1 MVTTFKRVRD
11 ANGFTQYAFDRIT
24 EYYSPYSLEERI
36 TVKKILAVTSEQ
48 DAVAAMDSSRDFKK
62 YLFMAEIADLSLHV
76 FEDVLPYDNRARSCI
91 NSVRGFA
98 TGISSWVKVMKFR
111 NELRDITGLG
121 IHAQN
126 AINAA
131 KCENTLECCLH
142 SLVALR
148 AEWGIFRPIILKY
161 CI

>member
-1 MVTTFKRVRD
+1 MVTTFKRARD
-11 ANGFTQYAFDRIT
+11 AYGFTPYAFDRIN
-24 EYYSPYSLEERI
+24 EYYSPNSVEERI
-36 TVKKILAVTSEQ
+36 TIKKILAVTSEQ
-48 DAVAAMDSSRDFKK
+48 DTVAAMDSSRDFKK
-62 YLFMAEIADLSLHV
+62 YLFMAEIAELSLHV
-76 FEDVLPYDNRARSCI
+76 FEDVFPNDNRARNCI
-91 NSVRGFA
+91 NSVSNFA
-98 TGISSWVKVMKFR
+98 IGRSSWVKVMKFR
-111 NELRDITGLG
+111 NELSDITGLS

-131 KCENTLECCLH
+131 KCENTLKCCLH